1 MPLAIAM
8 RRAYIMRPRIA
19 DANHYIYK
27 NHTNNIYDHLHTTP
41 RPHRKRIDYS
51 LYIINIIHNKYK

>member
-1 MPLAIAM
+1 M

-41 RPHRKRIDYS
+41 RTHRKRIDYS

>member
-1 MPLAIAM
+1 MPLTIAM

-27 NHTNNIYDHLHTTP
+27 NHTNNIYNYRHTTP
-41 RPHRKRIDYS
+41 RTHHKRIDYS
-51 LYIINIIHNKYK
+51 LFIIHNKYNS